1 MKSLS
6 RISVVLCVLYFLS
19 ACSSWDRTFGAYLK
33 PVDGA
38 LYATQA
44 SPELDNAHVIIYRP
58 YSEWAEEELEAPTV
72 YVNGEPVV
80 NISSNGHQVLELAPG
95 QYQFLLKRPFF
106 GLDLFFLEDSFLA
119 EQPINFNR
127 IASFSLDVAGGG
139 TYYLRYAE
147 LTSPR
152 LDPTAG
158 DMPLGDGPMQFVSR
172 SSAKAEL
179 EQTRALNPVVVLSA
193 PVQETVAQ
201 VAENTSWWWF

>member
-1 MKSLS
+1 MKLLS
-6 RISVVLCVLYFLS
+6 RISVVLCVLYLLT

-33 PVDGA
+33 PVEGP
-38 LYATQA
+38 LYAAQA
-44 SPELDNAHVIIYRP
+44 KPELDNAHVIIYRP

-72 YVNGEPVV
+72 YINGEPVV
-80 NISSNGHQVLELAPG
+80 NISSNSYQMLALTPG
-95 QYQFLLKRPFF
+95 QYQFMLKRPFF

-127 IASFSLDVAGGG
+127 IASFSLDVAGGA

-158 DMPLGDGPMQFVSR
+158 DIPLGDGPMQFVSY

-179 EQTRALNPVVVLSA
+179 EQTRQLNPVVMLSA
-193 PVQETVAQ
+193 PAQEATPQ
-201 VAENTSWWWF
+201 VVENKSWWWF

>member
-1 MKSLS
+1 MKLLS
-6 RISVVLCVLYFLS
+6 RISAVLCVLSVLP

-33 PVDGA
+33 PVDGP
-38 LYATQA
+38 LYTVQA
-44 SPELDNAHVIIYRP
+44 NPELDNAHVIIYRP

-72 YVNGEPVV
+72 YINGEPVV
-80 NISSNGHQVLELAPG
+80 NISSNSHQMLELAPG

-127 IASFSLDVAGGG
+127 IASFSLDVAGGA

-152 LDPTAG
+152 LDPAVG
-158 DMPLGDGPMQFVSR
+158 GMPLGDGPMQFVSY

-179 EQTRALNPVVVLSA
+179 EQTRELNPAVRLTA
-193 PVQETVAQ
+193 PFPETMAQ

>member
-1 MKSLS
+1 MKLLS
-6 RISVVLCVLYFLS
+6 RVSAVLCVLYFLT

-33 PVDGA
+33 PVEGPLYGA
-38 LYATQA
+38 KIDTD
-44 SPELDNAHVIIYRP
+44 LDNARVIIYRP

-80 NISSNGHQVLELAPG
+80 NISSNGYQLLELTPG
-95 QYQFLLKRPFF
+95 QYHFLLKRPFF

-127 IASFSLDVAGGG
+127 IASFSLDVASST

-158 DMPLGDGPMQFVSR
+158 EMPLGDGPMQFVSL

-179 EQTRALNPVVVLSA
+179 EQTRQLNPVVSLSA
-193 PVQETVAQ
+193 PIQEPQVQ